1 MNEINIILDSN
12 LESDESL
19 STSKNDKK
27 ILFENINKHM
37 NILNINKN
45 IYNRDDLI
53 NSKLDDLIY
62 LDSYIDFISD
72 LDLTSINY
80 TSNFENDVLHKLDA
94 KEHNSV
100 FSKKIIIKKML
111 ELMQPIIEESDISNI
126 STNIN
131 KQNIIVNKNQIMLN
145 YPIYS
150 KYINPSLNIKELKTY
165 IVPALNYF
173 NLVGLYN
180 NDVTYNVPYIL
191 NEFSLQVNN
200 LLKNK
205 RSYMSS
211 SNTIYI
217 KEFKYNNITRF
228 SIENVNIIHLIRLY
242 KMVLTRFELYN
253 NNIEINKTN
262 AKLIETLS
270 INFENEQEIK
280 NKDVITYNKFLNNKI
295 GNYLNSA
302 DNVSINNIYNS
313 FNNDGLLFLY
323 EKIKLYTIDNENVKK
338 TINAVMNQKKNL
350 LDYNN
355 NILNLNNKILINN
368 KLEHVA
374 KKKFPN
380 LFNPNHKENIFN
392 KFNKFDINL
401 LPSKIK
407 DVILLD
413 FKKNE
418 DFIKNQLH
426 NKCGHKELL
435 KKFYGSE
442 NKYSYFQDL
451 LKYIS
456 KNNDNKNIYKCIE
469 CKFNLLCPHVVD
481 YYILTFS
488 KNNSSKSDSRDNADY
503 INQKILNKY
512 MSNAPI
518 DMIYYCKICGE
529 ELGKNAEIEQNI
541 EFKDNIKINTLE
553 FSDETSIAI
562 QNSVSYIVYTYVSYK
577 DIGMQI
583 NKKQIIRYIINL
595 ISFYI
600 NNIEKKLRKGKSYE
614 NEKITNILKF
624 NIIIF
629 TYASLIYIMNKYTNL
644 VFNKIK
650 KSNIFENAII
660 NKKTRS
666 VDKRDTTVVG
676 SKSIN
681 VIKERFR
688 EAYDLLIGT
697 NYLLLSKLDYN
708 KNSDIVKNIL
718 VKTYTIINGTNEL
731 ELDNTKVNNLELLYN
746 SSIYQYY
753 YNVANTYPLN
763 ELNNQIKRK
772 NIDSMLNTNKNYTYS
787 TKRILKEIKYS
798 DYKSILGN
806 VDIDKK
812 PNYLFENVVIPKYIN
827 SKKEIDINNI
837 DTISNFSEYKYYS
850 FLLFVYFI
858 KNRLY
863 ELPIYEF
870 IELTENL
877 NLSKPDKISD
887 SLYVDTI
894 KKNINENYKQHL
906 DIVSTY
912 ISKLFIIK
920 NFELTLIKNNIRF
933 NQYPYS
939 SIKLNNSRYFYKSKF
954 QNINLNIFI
963 CKKDSELHK
972 YNIYIYSL
980 DNKEYRFV
988 NKDIDKNINIVN
1000 NKKAT
1005 FIGYQCSKCKLDKN
1019 SIINSSEYNN
1029 DDIYNNINNKKDIVK
1044 FYNIYRYKCP
1054 LAEFHIFD
1062 KDNTCKLCKMTAS
1075 DILDENI
1082 IIFNKFKKN
1091 YIEYT
1096 NLIITNNNNSIN
1108 QSINNSKKLL
1118 ELNVKK
1124 EYKQSIDNES
1134 NVDSVDKFILHINNI
1149 NLDELFI
1156 SISKISSIP
1165 VKYFKILGL
1174 TEGIKYSNIELIE
1187 PSYNII
1193 DNRFIKISNYIRTLS
1208 IYSSILV
1215 NIDKC
1220 TKYYDYD
1227 LLEIIND
1234 IKLLNI
1240 NNKLILKSNINLIDT
1255 FNYIKMTNADN
1266 KYIIEFGLKILLNKI
1281 NEIRLLNVKLDNKIE
1296 KYLIFI
1302 IKKIFLSDELFTTFN
1317 YAELK
1322 QMFTENSAQY
1332 DNLYSDDVDD
1342 DDDTEDAG
1350 LFEYNDI
1357 DVDFGDVE
1365 D

>member
-12 LESDESL
+12 LELDETL

-37 NILNINKN
+37 NILNVGKY
-45 IYNRDDLI
+45 IYNRDGLI

-62 LDSYIDFISD
+62 LDSYIDFITE
-72 LDLTSINY
+72 LDISSLNT
-80 TSNFENDVLHKLDA
+80 TENFENDVLHKLDT
-94 KEHNSV
+94 KEHNSI

-111 ELMQPIIEESDISNI
+111 ELMQPIIDDANISNI

-131 KQNIIVNKNQIMLN
+131 KPAIIVNKNQVMLN
-145 YPIYS
+145 YPINS
-150 KYINPSLNIKELKTY
+150 KYINPNLNIKELKTY

-180 NDVTYNVPYIL
+180 NKVTYNVPYIL
-191 NEFSLQVNN
+191 NEFSLQINN
-200 LLKNK
+200 LLKKNTIDD
-205 RSYMSS
+205 S
-211 SNTIYI
+211 SNLIYI

-228 SIENVNIIHLIRLY
+228 YIENTNINNLIKLY
-242 KMVLTRFELYN
+242 KLVLARFELYN
-253 NNIEINKTN
+253 NNIEINDTKQTTV
-262 AKLIETLS
+262 EEFP
-270 INFENEQEIK
+270 INFATEPEIK

-295 GNYLNSA
+295 GNCLNSD

-338 TINAVMNQKKNL
+338 TINTVISQKKNL
-350 LDYNN
+350 LEYNN
-355 NILNLNNKILINN
+355 NMSILNNKILINN
-368 KLEHVA
+368 KLEHIA

-392 KFNKFDINL
+392 KFNRFDINSL
-401 LPSKIK
+401 SSKVK

-426 NKCGHKELL
+426 NKCRHKELL
-435 KKFYGSE
+435 KNFYNSE

-451 LKYIS
+451 LKYIN
-456 KNNDNKNIYKCIE
+456 KDNNNKNIYKCVE

-488 KNNSSKSDSRDNADY
+488 KNNSSKSDSRDSADF

-529 ELGKNAEIEQNI
+529 ELGKNADIEQNI
-541 EFKDNIKINTLE
+541 EFKDNVRVNTLE
-553 FSDETSIAI
+553 FSDETSMTI

-577 DIGMQI
+577 GIGMQI
-583 NKKQIIRYIINL
+583 NKKQIIKYIINL

-600 NNIEKKLRKGKSYE
+600 NNIEKRLRKSKSYD
-614 NEKITNILKF
+614 NEKIITMLKF

-629 TYASLIYIMNKYTNL
+629 TYASMIYIMNKYSNL

-650 KSNIFENAII
+650 KSNIFENAIV
-660 NKKTRS
+660 NTKTRTA
-666 VDKRDTTVVG
+666 DKNNSEVVG
-676 SKSIN
+676 SKGMNI
-681 VIKERFR
+681 IKERFR
-688 EAYDLLIGT
+688 DAYELIIGT
-697 NYLLLSKLDYN
+697 NYLLLTKLDYN
-708 KNSDIVKNIL
+708 KNSEVVKNIL
-718 VKTYTIINGTNEL
+718 VKTYTIINGTGEL
-731 ELDNTKVNNLELLYN
+731 ELDTTKINNLELLFN

-753 YNVANTYPLN
+753 YNIANTYPLN
-763 ELNNQIKRK
+763 EISNQAKRK
-772 NIDSMLNTNKNYTYS
+772 NIDSMLNTNKNYIYT
-787 TKRILKEIKYS
+787 TKRILKEIKYN

-806 VDIDKK
+806 IDIDKK
-812 PNYLFENVVIPKYIN
+812 PNYLFENITVPKFIN
-827 SKKEIDINNI
+827 NKKEIDISNI
-837 DTISNFSEYKYYS
+837 DKINNFSEYKYYS

-870 IELTENL
+870 IELAEDL

-954 QNINLNIFI
+954 QNINLNIYI

-972 YNIYIYSL
+972 YNIYIYNL
-980 DNKEYRFV
+980 NDKEYRFV
-988 NKDIDKNINIVN
+988 NKDIEKNLNVVNDK
-1000 NKKAT
+1000 KSK

-1019 SIINSSEYNN
+1019 AIISSSEYNN
-1029 DDIYNNINNKKDIVK
+1029 NDIYNNINDTKDIVK

-1062 KDNTCKLCKMTAS
+1062 KDNTCKLCKMTSS
-1075 DILDENI
+1075 DILNENVA
-1082 IIFNKFKKN
+1082 IFNKFKKN

-1096 NLIITNNNNSIN
+1096 NLTIINNNNSIIS
-1108 QSINNSKKLL
+1108 SINNSKKLL
-1118 ELNVKK
+1118 ELNVEK
-1124 EYKQSIDNES
+1124 EYKQSININADNS
-1134 NVDSVDKFILHINNI
+1134 DIDKFISYINNL
-1149 NLDELFI
+1149 NLDDLFI
-1156 SISKISSIP
+1156 SISNISSIH

-1174 TEGIKYSNIELIE
+1174 TEGIKYSDIELVE
-1187 PSYNII
+1187 PSYVVI
-1193 DNRFIKISNYIRTLS
+1193 DNRFIKISNYIRTLA

-1215 NIDKC
+1215 NINKC
-1220 TKYYDYD
+1220 TKYYDFD

-1240 NNKLILKSNINLIDT
+1240 NNKLKLESNINLIDI
-1255 FNYIKMTNADN
+1255 FNYIKMTSSDN
-1266 KYIIEFGLKILLNKI
+1266 KHIIEFGLKLLFNRI
-1281 NEIRLLNVKLDNKIE
+1281 NEINILNKSLDNQID
-1296 KYLIFI
+1296 KYLIFV
-1302 IKKIFLSDELFTTFN
+1302 IKKIFLSDELFTIYN

-1332 DNLYSDDVDD
+1332 DNLYADDIDD
-1342 DDDTEDAG
+1342 DDETEDAG
-1350 LFEYNDI
+1350 LFEYNNI